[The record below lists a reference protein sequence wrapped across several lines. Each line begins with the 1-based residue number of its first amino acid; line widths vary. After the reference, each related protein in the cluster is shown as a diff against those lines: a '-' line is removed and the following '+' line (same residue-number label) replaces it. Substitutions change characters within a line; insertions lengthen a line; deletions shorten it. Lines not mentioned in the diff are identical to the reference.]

1 MNAFRKNTTDEGD
14 KKKRFYYGELRKQYC
29 LFLNEEFGSPIQR
42 VYGSYSF
49 GILRIAYIMR

>member
-1 MNAFRKNTTDEGD
+1 MRLEKTPPTKGI